1 MVGVSICLFL
11 CPGLRGMIRAS
22 ETSSKKPTF
31 SNHLTEETLMNAYE
45 SAVVGKLGAI
55 AEELKNQNKM
65 LQTLIDLLPAQ
76 LPPSDKSVQPE
87 SLDGQPAQAPD
98 LKA

>member
-1 MVGVSICLFL
+1 MD
-11 CPGLRGMIRAS
+11 
-22 ETSSKKPTF
+22 
-31 SNHLTEETLMNAYE
+31 NYE
-45 SAVVGKLGAI
+45 SLLVGKLGAI

-65 LQTLIDLLPAQ
+65 LQTLIELLSAQ